1 MSRGQDKRFFA
12 IPNFFYKGNRVLL
25 KELTKTDFKLRYQ
38 GSILGYLW
46 ALLRPLMMF
55 AILYIVFG
63 KLLRFG
69 GDIPHYPV
77 YLLAGTTLWSFFTE
91 CTNQGI
97 QAIVNRGDLIRKVCF
112 PKYIIV
118 VSATLTAVIN
128 LLINMVVVIIFALLD
143 GIAPTWTWLLA
154 PVVLIEFYILAL
166 GISFLL
172 GAINVKYRD
181 ITAIW
186 DVLTQALF
194 YAVPI
199 IYPISMIAAT
209 SDLAAKVI
217 LLNPIAQ
224 IIQDVRF
231 LLITPET
238 ITTWSYVGTGNFA
251 IKLIPIFITIILLI
265 WGSWYFRK
273 KSKRFAEEI

>member
-1 MSRGQDKRFFA
+1 MA
-12 IPNFFYKGNRVLL
+12 IPNFLYKGNRVLL

-55 AILYIVFG
+55 AILYIVFA
-63 KLLRFG
+63 KLLKFG
-69 GDIPHYPV
+69 SDIPHYPV
-77 YLLAGTTLWSFFTE
+77 YLLTGTTLWSFFTE

-97 QAIVNRGDLIRKVCF
+97 QAIVNRGELIRKICF

-118 VSATLTAVIN
+118 VSSTLTAVIN
-128 LLINMVVVIIFALLD
+128 LFINFIVIIIFALIN
-143 GIAPTWTWLLA
+143 GVTPSWTWLIVPFVAFEL
-154 PVVLIEFYILAL
+154 YTLAL

-181 ITAIW
+181 VTSIW
-186 DVLTQALF
+186 DVCIQALF

-199 IYPISMIAAT
+199 IYPITMVAAA
-209 SDLAAKVI
+209 SPLAAKII

-224 IIQDVRF
+224 CIQDIRY
-231 LLITPET
+231 LLITNEAV
-238 ITTWSYVGTGNFA
+238 TTWNF
-251 IKLIPIFITIILLI
+251 IENPFLKFIPIILVVIVLI

-273 KSKRFAEEI
+273 KSKKFAEEI

>member
-1 MSRGQDKRFFA
+1 MA
-12 IPNFFYKGNRVLL
+12 IPNFLYKGNRVLL

-38 GSILGYLW
+38 GSALGYLW

-55 AILYIVFG
+55 AILYVVFA
-63 KLLRFG
+63 KLLQFG
-69 GDIPHYPV
+69 NKIDHYPV
-77 YLLAGTTLWSFFTE
+77 YLLVGTTFWSFFTE

-97 QAIVNRGDLIRKVCF
+97 QAIVGRGDLIRKVCF
-112 PKYIIV
+112 PKYIVV

-128 LLINMVVVIIFALLD
+128 VLINLVVIFIFALID
-143 GIAPTWTWLLA
+143 GVTPSWNWLLV
-154 PVVLIEFYILAL
+154 PFLLLELYMFSL

-181 ITAIW
+181 ITSIW
-186 DVLTQALF
+186 DVCVQALF

-199 IYPISMIAAT
+199 IYPITMVAENSVT
-209 SDLAAKVI
+209 AAKII

-224 IIQDVRF
+224 VIQDLRYCIVTKEATATEE
-231 LLITPET
+231 IV
-238 ITTWSYVGTGNFA
+238 TTWSFVGEEHFFW
-251 IKLIPIFITIILLI
+251 KLIPLILVLIMLI

>member
-1 MSRGQDKRFFA
+1 MA
-12 IPNFFYKGNRVLL
+12 IPNFLYKGNRVLL

-38 GSILGYLW
+38 GSALGYLW

-55 AILYIVFG
+55 AILYLVFG
-63 KLLRFG
+63 QLLKFG

-91 CTNQGI
+91 CTGQGI
-97 QAIVNRGDLIRKVCF
+97 QAIVTRGDLIRKVCF
-112 PKYIIV
+112 PKYIVV

-128 LLINMVVVIIFALLD
+128 LLINMVVVVIFALLD
-143 GIAPTWTWLLA
+143 GITPTWTWL
-154 PVVLIEFYILAL
+154 VVPILLLEFYILAL

-181 ITAIW
+181 ITSIW

-199 IYPISMIAAT
+199 IYPISMIIAT
-209 SDLAAKVI
+209 SDIAAKI
-217 LLNPIAQ
+217 LLINPIAQ
-224 IIQDVRF
+224 VIQDVRY

-238 ITTWSYVGTGNFA
+238 ITTWSYVGEGNFF
-251 IKLIPIFITIILLI
+251 IKLIPVLITIGLLV

>member
-1 MSRGQDKRFFA
+1 MA
-12 IPNFFYKGNRVLL
+12 IPNFVYKGNRVLL

-38 GSILGYLW
+38 GSVLGYLW

-55 AILYIVFG
+55 AILYVVFG
-63 KLLRFG
+63 QLLRFG

-97 QAIVNRGDLIRKVCF
+97 QAIITRGELIRKICF
-112 PKYIIV
+112 PKYIVV

-128 LLINMVVVIIFALLD
+128 LLINLVVVVIFALIN
-143 GIAPTWTWLLA
+143 GVTPTWTWLLV
-154 PVVLIEFYILAL
+154 PLIIFEFYCLAL
-166 GISFLL
+166 GISFLF

-181 ITAIW
+181 ITSIW

-209 SDLAAKVI
+209 SETAAKVI
-217 LLNPIAQ
+217 LVNPIAQ
-224 IIQDVRF
+224 VIQDVRYC
-231 LLITPET
+231 LITPET
-238 ITTWSYVGTGNFA
+238 ITTWNFVGEEHWFWK
-251 IKLIPIFITIILLI
+251 IIPIIITVILLV

-273 KSKRFAEEI
+273 KSKKFAEEI

>member
-1 MSRGQDKRFFA
+1 MA
-12 IPNFFYKGNRVLL
+12 IPNFLYKGNRVLL

-38 GSILGYLW
+38 GSLLGYLW

-55 AILYIVFG
+55 AILYVVFG

-77 YLLAGTTLWSFFTE
+77 YLLAGTTLWAFFTE

-97 QAIVNRGDLIRKVCF
+97 QAIVTRGDLIRKICF
-112 PKYIIV
+112 PKYIVV

-128 LLINMVVVIIFALLD
+128 LLINMVVVAIFALLD
-143 GIAPTWTWLLA
+143 GIAPSWTWLIA
-154 PVVLIEFYILAL
+154 PLILFEFYCLAL
-166 GISFLL
+166 GISFLF

-181 ITAIW
+181 ITSIW

-199 IYPISMIAAT
+199 IYPISMIITT
-209 SDLAAKVI
+209 SSIAAKII

-224 IIQDVRF
+224 VIQDFRYLV
-231 LLITPET
+231 ITPET
-238 ITTWSYVGTGNFA
+238 ITTWGYVGETNPVLPFTSV
-251 IKLIPIFITIILLI
+251 LIVILLLI
-265 WGSWYFRK
+265 WGSWYFRR